1 MEMLDDAGVPVGTN
15 RYIKT
20 SKVDPYALATL
31 QASQGRGRVPSDPV
45 DVARALPFC
54 VRRVRIQ
61 QIASVHNNSFL
72 TTGLP

>member
-20 SKVDPYALATL
+20 STQHPKLTL
-31 QASQGRGRVPSDPV
+31 MRTCTLLFTKCANP
-45 DVARALPFC
+45 ANCFC
-54 VRRVRIQ
+54 I
-61 QIASVHNNSFL
+61 HNNSFL